1 MISVLQVVQQMVT
14 YALEE
19 RITEDQALLAI
30 KQALRRA
37 RGSWDWTRREDF
49 VEKSWTPDTVR
60 EVGQKV
66 AQAAGQYAL
75 KQGEQAAFWWNNL
88 SLEGAIVADP
98 NPNMGVRGG
107 QDPWG
112 MQAVVITTEGFLRM
126 VEEDLPSDMFSDAI
140 AAVLAHEFAHLVYRT
155 MGREDKG
162 KEDDV
167 EEFDADSLGVE
178 IAEAAGFTR
187 AREGAILSLKAAS
200 LARPHNNKPDV
211 LAKRIHA
218 LEAR

>member
-1 MISVLQVVQQMVT
+1 MVGVLQVVQQMVT
-14 YALEE
+14 YAVEE
-19 RITEDQALLAI
+19 RITEEQAFLAI

-37 RGSWDWTRREDF
+37 RSGRDWARGEDF
-49 VEKSWTPDTVR
+49 VEKPWVPDTVR

-75 KQGEQAAFWWNNL
+75 KQGGEMAAWWWRNL
-88 SLEGAIVADP
+88 SLQGAIVADP

-107 QDPWG
+107 QTPWG
-112 MQAVVITTEGFLRM
+112 MQAVVVTTEGFLQM

-162 KEDDV
+162 PQDEA

-178 IAEAAGFTR
+178 IAEAAGFMR
-187 AREGAILSLKAAS
+187 AREGAILSLKAAALTRS
-200 LARPHNNKPDV
+200 ADNVLAR
-211 LAKRIHA
+211 RIQA
-218 LEAR
+218 LEVR